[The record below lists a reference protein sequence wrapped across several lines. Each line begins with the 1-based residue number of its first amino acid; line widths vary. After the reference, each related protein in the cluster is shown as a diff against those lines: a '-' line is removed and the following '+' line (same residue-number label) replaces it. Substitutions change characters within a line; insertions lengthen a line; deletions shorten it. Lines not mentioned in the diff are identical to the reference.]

1 MHGMPTMC
9 MSCLAGYI
17 YSNGSCM
24 ASNCSL
30 TKTCTYCP
38 TGFGLMADQDCQA
51 CPVANCSLC
60 NMHSNC
66 TECLA
71 GFYRTMNNSCMSCP
85 ANCYYCYKANTC
97 QVCMSGFTSQY
108 FPAAVGSSSNQEC
121 VACSNPCATC
131 LAHPSACLSCQAGF
145 VLFGTQCIT

>member
-1 MHGMPTMC
+1 MVCAPLCESPCLTCMHGMPTMC

-71 GFYRTMNNSCMSCP
+71 GFYRTMNNSCMPCP
-85 ANCYYCYKANTC
+85 ANCYYCYKANTRP
-97 QVCMSGFTSQY
+97 TSW
-108 FPAAVGSSSNQEC
+108 AASPLTSPSPSSSH
-121 VACSNPCATC
+121 STR
-131 LAHPSACLSCQAGF
+131 ACLRTSGPP
-145 VLFGTQCIT
+145 